1 MPESRDVVAI
11 FSPGHG
17 RQSHQGFVTMIDPS
31 GGPDRGVSAG
41 RIHPDGSWRDP
52 APVSPDAFLV
62 ARRRELHLMDR
73 EGRTRLL
80 YELEDARPQMMLH
93 EPIPVRQPPEV
104 PAIAPRT
111 DRSQSTAR
119 FVLADVT
126 VGRNMDGVQPG
137 EIRRLLV
144 MEQLPG
150 PFHNSPGFDG
160 ISLWG
165 SFTLTRI
172 LGTVPVE
179 PDGSA
184 HFEVPAL
191 RSLMF
196 VALDDNDLSVKKMQ
210 SFVTA
215 QPGEVTSCVG
225 CHESRT
231 TAPANPARGTL
242 MALQRPPSVI
252 EPISSAPE
260 IVDFRRHVQPILD
273 QYCVRCHGP
282 ERADADLVLSGDR
295 GVPSHGAGR
304 VLTSYVALVRRL
316 GEVVDGRNAHGNRA
330 PRTIGSGGSRL
341 ISRID
346 GSHYDVRVTP
356 AEAQLVRLWLD
367 SGAVANGTYAVM
379 DGGTPE
385 RPSPNYLREMKRY
398 GILPP
403 ELNPATDPF
412 DAYAA
417 DQAYWRS
424 FWYEPDSPS
433 GE

>member
-1 MPESRDVVAI
+1 
-11 FSPGHG
+11 
-17 RQSHQGFVTMIDPS
+17 
-31 GGPDRGVSAG
+31 
-41 RIHPDGSWRDP
+41 
-52 APVSPDAFLV
+52 
-62 ARRRELHLMDR
+62 
-73 EGRTRLL
+73 
-80 YELEDARPQMMLH
+80 MMLH
-93 EPIPVRQPPEV
+93 EPIPVRRSPEV

-111 DRSQSTAR
+111 DRSRDTGR
-119 FVLADVT
+119 LILADVT
-126 VGRNMDGVQPG
+126 VGRNMDGVRPG
-137 EIRRLLV
+137 EIKRLLV

-160 ISLWG
+160 ITLWG

-196 VALDDNDLSVKKMQ
+196 VALDENDLAVKKMQ
-210 SFVTA
+210 SFVTV

-231 TAPANPARGTL
+231 AAPANPARGTL
-242 MALQRPPSVI
+242 TALQRPASGI
-252 EPISSAPE
+252 EPIPDAPE
-260 IVDFRRHVQPILD
+260 IVDFRRHMQPILD
-273 QYCVRCHGP
+273 KYCVRCHGP
-282 ERADADLVLSGDR
+282 ERADAELVLSGDR

-330 PRTIGSGGSRL
+330 PRTIGSGGSQL

-346 GSHYDVRVTP
+346 GSHYDVQVTP

-403 ELNPATDPF
+403 ELDPATDPF

-417 DQAYWRS
+417 DQAYWRT
-424 FWYEPDSPS
+424 FWYQPDMSS